1 MLDCKYPMV
10 VDYKGNICEL
20 LRIQVGNPFKHRDL
34 ISLVLV
40 YHRMCLSP
48 FSKSISIYEIDLIAV
63 VETSGKGM
71 DELCIFFLEYRVIRI
86 WGFDLLVPDLCR
98 KIICTGI
105 DDIHRSVLSLV
116 AAVHNNTEGYAQ
128 ALVKDRLE
136 KTVEP

>member
-1 MLDCKYPMV
+1 MARK
-10 VDYKGNICEL
+10 KN
-20 LRIQVGNPFKHRDL
+20 
-34 ISLVLV
+34 
-40 YHRMCLSP
+40 
-48 FSKSISIYEIDLIAV
+48 
-63 VETSGKGM
+63 VEEEAQQRQSAERSDPPSRRREAMGKGM